1 MPDTQSR
8 QNAGKKTSMFQEF
21 SISIID
27 ILKES
32 GGSCSATEVIDHVI
46 EKMSIPEQ
54 ELEKTTQ
61 SGRSYIKN
69 QIYWASFRLMEMDF
83 LDFSKK
89 GVWNLT
95 EKGRRVR
102 FGPDHAQ
109 DEKQSQD
116 YKTELLAILKS
127 LPPDGFEQILLR
139 LLRESRVVNIALTQR
154 YEDGAFEGHGILQV
168 NPLLSYNVL
177 FICQRS
183 EDSVKA
189 SQIRKCR
196 GDMTGKADKGIIIT
210 TGHFT
215 LDSKKEA
222 HTYGAPPIEL
232 VDGTRLVDMFESLK
246 LGLKPQKTYIV
257 DNRFFDDFR

>member
-8 QNAGKKTSMFQEF
+8 PNLTKKTSMFQEF

-46 EKMSIPEQ
+46 EKMKISEQ

-89 GVWNLT
+89 GIWSLT

-102 FGPDHAQ
+102 FGPDHARE
-109 DEKQSQD
+109 EKQSQD

-127 LPPDGFEQILLR
+127 MPPDGFEQILLR
-139 LLRESRVVNIALTQR
+139 LLRESGFLNIVLTKR
-154 YEDGAFEGHGILQV
+154 YEEGSFEGHGILQV
-168 NPLLSYNVL
+168 NPFLSYNVL
-177 FICQRS
+177 FLCQRS
-183 EDSVKA
+183 QESVKA

-196 GDMTGKADKGIIIT
+196 GDMMEKADKGVIIT
-210 TGHFT
+210 IGHFT

-222 HTYGAPPIEL
+222 HIYGAPPIEL
-232 VDGTRLVDMFESLK
+232 VDGDRLVEMFETLE
-246 LGLKPQKTYIV
+246 LGLKPRKTYII
-257 DNRFFDDFR
+257 DNKFFDDFR